1 MFMLPGN
8 RFKTNSCPTTC
19 CGASRA
25 SWFHHLIPL
34 FSAVASLQ
42 KQACSTEALADA
54 DNVSRAERNFSFP
67 FNTFLLT
74 NCFPGQY
81 SAGMFVLYGSFLNSE
96 RLKPICKCF
105 VESEQY
111 PYRPRAL

>member
-8 RFKTNSCPTTC
+8 RFNTNSCLTTC

-25 SWFHHLIPL
+25 SWFYHLILL

-54 DNVSRAERNFSFP
+54 DNVSRAERNFNFP

-96 RLKPICKCF
+96 RLKHICKCF

-111 PYRPRAL
+111 PYRLRAL